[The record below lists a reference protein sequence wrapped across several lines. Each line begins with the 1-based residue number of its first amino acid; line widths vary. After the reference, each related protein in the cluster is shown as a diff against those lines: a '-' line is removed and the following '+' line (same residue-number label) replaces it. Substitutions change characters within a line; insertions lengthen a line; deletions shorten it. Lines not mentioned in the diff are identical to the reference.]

1 MKALKPFASLLTVL
15 SAIVL
20 SSAAQAEE
28 WITYKAQPRGSSI
41 SIDGT
46 SSIHDWTVE
55 TTLIGGTFQYEA
67 GSPIDPSV
75 AGVAELKTQPK
86 AAVRIPVR
94 TLKSGKK
101 RMDEVMHAAMDEPS
115 HKFIAYE
122 LVSLKPTDKDRVAG
136 APLNFEAKGKLTV
149 SGTTRDVVM
158 PVVITSDE
166 ADTLK
171 VNGKVTIKMTDYGI
185 EPPAPKIA
193 LGLIKTGDEVE
204 LAIEWLTG
212 KAKK

>member
-1 MKALKPFASLLTVL
+1 MKAFKSFASLFTIA

-20 SSAAQAEE
+20 ASAVQAEE
-28 WITYKAQPRGSSI
+28 WVMFKAQPRGSSI
-41 SIDGT
+41 KIDGT

-67 GSPIDPSV
+67 DSPIDPSL
-75 AGVAELKTQPK
+75 AGVPEFKTQPK
-86 AAVRIPVR
+86 AVVRIPVR

-122 LVSLKPTDKDRVAG
+122 LVSLKPTDKERVAG
-136 APLNFEAKGKLTV
+136 APLKFEAKGKLTV

-158 PVVITSDE
+158 PIVISSGE
-166 ADTLK
+166 ADQLK
-171 VNGKVTIKMTDYGI
+171 VNGKVTIKMTDYGV

-193 LGLIKTGDEVE
+193 LGLIKTGDEVD
-204 LAIEWLTG
+204 LTIEWLTG